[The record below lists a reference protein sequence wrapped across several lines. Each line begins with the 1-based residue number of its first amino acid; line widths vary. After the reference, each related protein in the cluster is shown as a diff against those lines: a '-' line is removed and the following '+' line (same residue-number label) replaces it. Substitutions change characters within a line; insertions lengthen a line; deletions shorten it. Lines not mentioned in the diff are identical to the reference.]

1 MRILFGGMLLYT
13 QIVWGLNLEGFL
25 GPHGW
30 QGETLV
36 RTLQADQF
44 AWSFWWWVPVS
55 LHVTVHLVCLVI
67 LAAFMLGAFT
77 PTTSVLAYL
86 ITIAY
91 ANRAPMAN
99 YGLDQINGMAALYL
113 AIGPSGARAVDRP
126 PAAAPPRCSHA
137 ARRGIGPGDPFR
149 AAIGTRNLGCG

>member
-1 MRILFGGMLLYT
+1 M
-13 QIVWGLNLEGFL
+13 
-25 GPHGW
+25 
-30 QGETLV
+30 

-77 PTTSVLAYL
+77 PATSCLAYL

-99 YGLDQINGMAALYL
+99 YGLDQINGMAATLF
-113 AIGPSGARAVDRP
+113 GDWPQWPRAVDRP
-126 PAAAPPRCSHA
+126 FARALPRGPHTTHPGIAA
-137 ARRGIGPGDPFR
+137 GDSSR
-149 AAIGTRNLGCG
+149 AAVGPPTWRCV